1 MKPNE
6 WKRHTHTQGT
16 VTHLYQKVGKR
27 VLVRPVFLK
36 LLLAAVLLMA
46 LLGVT
51 GCTALHR
58 PEELAW
64 QGMHVYDTLQ
74 TADIVGDPCYGEG
87 HPMTKMIIGDKPT
100 KDGVLAW
107 GVGSAL
113 FHAGVSNLLLTRD
126 HPTLYKVW
134 QTVTIL
140 DTGASIGQGISIG
153 VRVGAPNTRV
163 ATNGCAP

>member
-1 MKPNE
+1 MKSNE
-6 WKRHTHTQGT
+6 WKRHMQGT
-16 VTHLYQKVGKR
+16 VTHVYHRVEKK

-36 LLLAAVLLMA
+36 LLLAAILLMV

-51 GCTALHR
+51 GCTALSR

-64 QGMHVYDTLQ
+64 QGMHIYDTMQ
-74 TADIVGDPCYGEG
+74 TADIVGDPCYAEG
-87 HPMTKMIIGDKPT
+87 HPMTKVIIGDKPN
-100 KDGVLAW
+100 KDSVLAW
-107 GVGSAL
+107 GVGSAVL
-113 FHAGVSNLLLTRD
+113 HAGVSNLLLTHD

-140 DTGASIGQGISIG
+140 DTGASIGQGLSVG

-163 ATNGCAP
+163 IQNGCR